1 MYQFPASNNTCA
13 VRQTS
18 EDIVDMESRFS
29 NQSKDQIIKEQEQ
42 LLKDIKRK
50 EEKKNKQEK
59 DNTDHNKYNERTQND
74 EQWKNENQ
82 SKLNNHVSH
91 AAINMNAYVK
101 GETLIYNIFC
111 TF

>member
-1 MYQFPASNNTCA
+1 
-13 VRQTS
+13 
-18 EDIVDMESRFS
+18 MESRFS

-50 EEKKNKQEK
+50 EEKNKQEK
-59 DNTDHNKYNERTQND
+59 DNTDHNKYSNERTQND

-101 GETLIYNIFC
+101 GETLIYNVFIIF
-111 TF
+111 